1 MRSTRLSFFWLRHI
15 WGSYSL
21 QKRELGHNF
30 GVISRTSRLVN
41 HNLRQIWLV
50 PNKNVKTQTWFS
62 SLRLLFFGC
71 IQCYNTSRS
80 QEKLPIST
88 GWPNFLKHRQNP
100 LQRWVPCII
109 LLHHIHDLVVL
120 SVSFGANHESD
131 THHFK
136 MKIAH
141 THTYGTVVL
150 HPLRWKGNSFFRCLR
165 FFLKG
170 FGRWPGNFPGFRV
183 SIFAISQV
191 KSIVAR
197 SDKPPSLGS
206 APPAEYNGCSHPVLW
221 LRGLWSHNFSPM
233 ASYGPVRLPRI
244 IVPVVFS
251 GTQDYMRYSIDLW

>member
-50 PNKNVKTQTWFS
+50 PNKNVKTQTCFS
-62 SLRLLFFGC
+62 SLRLFFLDA
-71 IQCYNTSRS
+71 YNATTRVVAKRS
-80 QEKLPIST
+80 YQSQLVGQTFWSID
-88 GWPNFLKHRQNP
+88 RIP
-100 LQRWVPCII
+100 LERWVPCII
-109 LLHHIHDLVVL
+109 LLHHIHDLLVL

-141 THTYGTVVL
+141 THIWHCCFASLALKTWVVFSKVLGGDQETSEVSGFPSSRFHRWNPLWHADGTNRTRRWAVHRQQSTTVAAIQCFDSTRVVERQTF
-150 HPLRWKGNSFFRCLR
+150 HRW
-165 FFLKG
+165 
-170 FGRWPGNFPGFRV
+170 
-183 SIFAISQV
+183 QV
-191 KSIVAR
+191 V
-197 SDKPPSLGS
+197 GS
-206 APPAEYNGCSHPVLW
+206 W
-221 LRGLWSHNFSPM
+221 M
-233 ASYGPVRLPRI
+233 TLPRI

-251 GTQDYMRYSIDLW
+251 GTKDYMWYSIDLF